1 MKLTII
7 CSWCG
12 VKIGEKDCDV
22 LDENLP
28 RITHSICQICSAKV
42 FEDLERSNYKTTDND
57 RPKSTERRSA

>member
-22 LDENLP
+22 LDESLP
-28 RITHSICQICSAKV
+28 RITHSICSECHSKV
-42 FEDLERSNYKTTDND
+42 LDDLNQTDDRNRND
-57 RPKSTERRSA
+57 KSQLTIERRS

>member
-12 VKIGEKDCDV
+12 VKIGEKDCDA

-28 RITHSICQICSAKV
+28 RITHSICEECSRKVLNDLNQTDTLKQENKSQI
-42 FEDLERSNYKTTDND
+42 TI
-57 RPKSTERRSA
+57 ERRS